1 MFMGASRR
9 PNRGSRLP
17 GAGGALM
24 QAPLRTGGIWL
35 ESWTSAW
42 GVDLDL
48 PHGAWEK
55 ALGGFEQERPKS
67 CVPAGGVD
75 G

>member
-9 PNRGSRLP
+9 SNRGSRLP
-17 GAGGALM
+17 GAGGALV
-24 QAPLRTGGIWL
+24 QAPLRRGGIWL

-55 ALGGFEQERPKS
+55 ALGGLNRSGRRS
-67 CVPAGGVD
+67 CVLTGGVD